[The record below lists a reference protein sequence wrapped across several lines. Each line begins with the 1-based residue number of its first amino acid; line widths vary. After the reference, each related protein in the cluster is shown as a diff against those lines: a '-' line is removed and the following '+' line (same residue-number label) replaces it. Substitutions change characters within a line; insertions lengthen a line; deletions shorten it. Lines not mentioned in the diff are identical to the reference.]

1 MNARSKFTVTA
12 LSALLSAGALATTSA
27 VLAADMA
34 TPAAAPTATAKPAAP
49 NAATAMKQDAVASV
63 SDKAKDDTMIK
74 TVDEAYRAMRE
85 VQAARL
91 AIFNGMPDQ
100 AQKFVDQAKA
110 DMQVAQTRAKDF
122 AVKTQKPAANGDAY
136 IPIDTSLALSEGFK
150 ATKDKQAA
158 IDKANQ
164 HLAKGEHEPAIEALK
179 LANVDFSESAAL
191 IPAKAVLSDIS
202 DAATL
207 LGQKKYYEANLA
219 LKAAEDA
226 VIVEAYSIDA
236 IPVQGQ
242 GQGQKAQG
250 ESGSSSSS

>member
-1 MNARSKFTVTA
+1 MNARAKFTVTA
-12 LSALLSAGALATTSA
+12 LSALLSAGALATASP

-34 TPAAAPTATAKPAAP
+34 KPAAGTATAAR
-49 NAATAMKQDAVASV
+49 QDAVASV
-63 SDKAKDDTMIK
+63 SEKAKDDTMIK

-110 DMQVAQTRAKDF
+110 DMQVAQSRTKDF
-122 AVKTQKPAANGDAY
+122 AVKTQKEAASGDAY

-150 ATKDKQAA
+150 PTKDKQAA

-164 HLAKGEHEPAIEALK
+164 HLAKGEHKPAIEALR
-179 LANVDFSESAAL
+179 LANVDFTESAAL
-191 IPAKAVLSDIS
+191 IPAKAVLSHIS

-219 LKAAEDA
+219 LKAAVDA

-236 IPVQGQ
+236 IPVQGP
-242 GQGQKAQG
+242 KAQG
-250 ESGSSSSS
+250 